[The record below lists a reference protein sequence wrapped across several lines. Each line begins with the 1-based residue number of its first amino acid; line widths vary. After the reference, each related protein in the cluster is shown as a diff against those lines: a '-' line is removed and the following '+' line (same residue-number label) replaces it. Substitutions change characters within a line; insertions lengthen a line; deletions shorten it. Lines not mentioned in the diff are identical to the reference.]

1 MMTLDDMGLLRS
13 YAANHSE
20 EAFSALVSRHVNL
33 VYAVAL
39 RVLRDSHQAE
49 EVTQS
54 VFLTLARKAR
64 GLDAATVLSGWLYQ
78 TARLTASNLVRAEM
92 RRRQREHQA
101 QIEGTMNDPKPDL
114 WTQVGPQI
122 EEAMA
127 ELNEQE
133 RDAIVLRF
141 FEGKRLKEVGDALG
155 TTEEAAR
162 MRVSRALVKLRTFFV
177 RRGITMPEAALAAA
191 LAESSIMAA
200 PAGLA
205 ASVTTGVLQGAA
217 ATASVP
223 ALLKGAFCTMST
235 AKMSV
240 AIAVGAAAI
249 IAVQWEQSALQKKS
263 IQSLQ
268 EQLAMATQTSHAQ
281 QQEIQTLRDRVAA
294 NAKALEAMSHDAAK
308 SRANAGAARDARR
321 MAEAMRKAPLSALFQ
336 DPDMIKAMK
345 EQSAAMVRM
354 QYAPLVKQLH
364 LSADQADKFYQILID
379 KSAQGIEAIQSG
391 NLAAAATN
399 SIEGNL
405 KALLGE
411 SGFKQYTDYVA
422 SLADQTMLSMEKDS
436 FVDDPL
442 TDQQQQRLL
451 QAMMNAR
458 QSINSSAGNPPNH
471 STLNAVG
478 QAAIMDQAIARE
490 EQINQSVLQQA
501 ADFLSPAQLQS
512 LANSQSNWLGMEKV
526 GMVVAQKMFTNAP
539 SGTPPVPQSP

>member
-1 MMTLDDMGLLRS
+1 
-13 YAANHSE
+13 
-20 EAFSALVSRHVNL
+20 
-33 VYAVAL
+33 
-39 RVLRDSHQAE
+39 
-49 EVTQS
+49 
-54 VFLTLARKAR
+54 
-64 GLDAATVLSGWLYQ
+64 
-78 TARLTASNLVRAEM
+78 
-92 RRRQREHQA
+92 
-101 QIEGTMNDPKPDL
+101 
-114 WTQVGPQI
+114 
-122 EEAMA
+122 
-127 ELNEQE
+127 
-133 RDAIVLRF
+133 
-141 FEGKRLKEVGDALG
+141 
-155 TTEEAAR
+155 
-162 MRVSRALVKLRTFFV
+162 
-177 RRGITMPEAALAAA
+177 
-191 LAESSIMAA
+191 
-200 PAGLA
+200 
-205 ASVTTGVLQGAA
+205 
-217 ATASVP
+217 
-223 ALLKGAFCTMST
+223 
-235 AKMSV
+235 MSV

-268 EQLAMATQTSHAQ
+268 EQLAMATQTSHVQ

-321 MAEAMRKAPLSALFQ
+321 VAEAMRKAPLSAFFQ

-364 LSADQADKFYQILID
+364 LSADQADQFYQILID
-379 KSAQGIEAIQSG
+379 KSAQGIEAMQSG

-442 TDQQQQRLL
+442 TDQQQQQLL
-451 QAMMNAR
+451 QAMKNAR
-458 QSINSSAGNPPNH
+458 LSINSSAGNLPNR

-512 LANSQSNWLGMEKV
+512 LASSQSNWLGMEKV

-539 SGTPPVPQSP
+539 SGTSPAPQSP